1 MLFLKEYSKKFWR
14 RYLISAFL
22 SLTEQQKK
30 ALFAALSRKDVF
42 TILSTGHGKYIFC
55 YNTVIPLNKLT
66 CLGQQNKKSPNTE
79 WKFPCRKKKHT
90 TLYKYVIIFGAAW
103 FSCDAQ
109 KRSNQRYFWHRPIRL
124 TQCCTQFKSP
134 GDNILC
140 VLHLHYN
147 VAFTFKWYGN
157 SWNKTFYS
165 QRVWIGYNIELAE

>member
-1 MLFLKEYSKKFWR
+1 MLFLKEYSKKFWP
-14 RYLISAFL
+14 RYLMSAFL

-30 ALFAALSRKDVF
+30 LFAALSRKDVF
-42 TILSTGHGKYIFC
+42 PILSSGHGKYIFC
-55 YNTVIPLNKLT
+55 YNTVLPLNKLT

-79 WKFPCRKKKHT
+79 WKFPCRKKKTYNFVQVRNH
-90 TLYKYVIIFGAAW
+90 FRW

-124 TQCCTQFKSP
+124 TQYCTQFKSP
-134 GDNILC
+134 GDKILC

-165 QRVWIGYNIELAE
+165 QRVWIGYNIELDE

>member
-1 MLFLKEYSKKFWR
+1 MLFLKEYSKKFWP
-14 RYLISAFL
+14 RYLMSAFP

-30 ALFAALSRKDVF
+30 ALFASLSRKDVF

-66 CLGQQNKKSPNTE
+66 CLGQQNKNLRIRNES
-79 WKFPCRKKKHT
+79 FLVGKKHT
-90 TLYKYVIIFGAAW
+90 TLYKCVIIFGAAW

-109 KRSNQRYFWHRPIRL
+109 KRSNRRYFWQRPIRL

-134 GDNILC
+134 GDKILC

-147 VAFTFKWYGN
+147 VVFTFKWYGN

-165 QRVWIGYNIELAE
+165 QRVWIGYIELAE